1 MVNYK
6 LIRATIN
13 EAEFL
18 SHGSSEAQVD
28 AGQSLTPFFL
38 SSGGSAECR
47 WTCPLGVR
55 LPLDYVYKSLSN

>member
-6 LIRATIN
+6 LIRAAIN

-28 AGQSLTPFFL
+28 AGQSLTPFFFHPE
-38 SSGGSAECR
+38 A
-47 WTCPLGVR
+47 
-55 LPLDYVYKSLSN
+55 LPNADGHAHQVTSDCH